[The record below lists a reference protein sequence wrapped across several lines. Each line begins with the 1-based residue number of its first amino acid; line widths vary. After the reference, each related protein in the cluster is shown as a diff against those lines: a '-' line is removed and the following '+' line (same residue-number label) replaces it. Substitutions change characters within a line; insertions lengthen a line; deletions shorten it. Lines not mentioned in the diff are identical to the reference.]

1 MDSIRS
7 GQYIELNRSVE
18 NGNAGAEEAQKAV
31 NECKYSEQEAL
42 EIAEAFL
49 KNVGCNDMSLSSTSA
64 LAWDYNDFYS
74 TVEINVDGYY
84 FTFNHMIKDQSIG
97 EGLYAW
103 NVDNFT
109 QIHAEVTIP
118 TDSCTIVVDD
128 NGVIGA
134 DWTNNLSSEEEPEA
148 AEMLSFKELMERAD
162 SSIPEYYAK
171 YSTQYKTI
179 EYNRLQLCYC
189 LRQGEREG
197 EFEYVPA
204 WIFTQVE
211 EYTDDNGNVEG
222 ESNPDQMVVLDAT
235 DGSYI
240 DIVEVS
246 KALGTYRTM
255 NVETE

>member
-109 QIHAEVTIP
+109 QIH
-118 TDSCTIVVDD
+118 
-128 NGVIGA
+128 
-134 DWTNNLSSEEEPEA
+134 LS
-148 AEMLSFKELMERAD
+148 L
-162 SSIPEYYAK
+162 IH
-171 YSTQYKTI
+171 I
-179 EYNRLQLCYC
+179 
-189 LRQGEREG
+189 
-197 EFEYVPA
+197 
-204 WIFTQVE
+204 
-211 EYTDDNGNVEG
+211 
-222 ESNPDQMVVLDAT
+222 
-235 DGSYI
+235 
-240 DIVEVS
+240 
-246 KALGTYRTM
+246 
-255 NVETE
+255 